1 MSASVSG
8 HFAAIDE
15 VLLLLSEARER
26 AEGAAKAIAQA
37 SGQAHLVAALESV
50 DKELLA
56 LHRRLMDETLFHVPA
71 AEKPVEQLALD
82 AA

>member
-1 MSASVSG
+1 MSEVAAAQ
-8 HFAAIDE
+8 FAAIDE

-26 AEGAAKAIAQA
+26 AEGAVRAITDAG
-37 SGQAHLVAALESV
+37 GQAHLAAALERV

-56 LHRRLMDETLFHVPA
+56 LHRRLLDDTLFHVPDSEA
-71 AEKPVEQLALD
+71 RDTQLALD